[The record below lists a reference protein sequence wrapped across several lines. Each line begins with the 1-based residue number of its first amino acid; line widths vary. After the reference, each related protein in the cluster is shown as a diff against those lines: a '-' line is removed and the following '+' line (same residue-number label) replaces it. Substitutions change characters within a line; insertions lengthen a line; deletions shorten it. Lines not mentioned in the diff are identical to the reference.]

1 MSSTIAIAELFFL
14 LSLIVLV
21 LVSSI
26 VPTTEVARQIRP
38 AYQQN
43 PPRVRKRI
51 TSAIRVS

>member
-1 MSSTIAIAELFFL
+1 MSSAIAIAELFFL
-14 LSLIVLV
+14 VVEPLQV

-51 TSAIRVS
+51 ISAIRVS